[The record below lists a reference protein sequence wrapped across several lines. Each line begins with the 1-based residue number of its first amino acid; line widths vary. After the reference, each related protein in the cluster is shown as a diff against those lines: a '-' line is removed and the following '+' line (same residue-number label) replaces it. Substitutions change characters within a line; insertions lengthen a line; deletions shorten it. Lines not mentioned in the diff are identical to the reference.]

1 MKIRATLRTLLCAMV
16 VSLPVITTSAAA
28 APPIYQNLPPE
39 IQQRLRTSGMSA
51 WGMSAYVQAIGS
63 PRPLIAHN
71 EKVARNPA
79 SVMKLLTSY
88 VALGVLGPNYRW
100 PIEISTTGTL
110 NAGVLSGN
118 VYIKGY
124 GAPDFDT
131 KGLREML
138 GQLRQKGIHTIRG
151 RLIFDDTFFNG
162 PKTDPGAFDGKPYRA
177 YNAQPDALM
186 FNERRSVFKAYRS
199 GKRIRVT
206 TNTPAHN
213 LRIVNKI
220 KRAKR
225 SCRVST
231 RVKRGRGDAVTVTF
245 SGYLARRCRSRSFTL
260 AVTDPAN
267 TMYSAINKI
276 WKKELKGRIKTQF
289 MVGATAPN
297 ARLIHV
303 HYSKSLAELLPT
315 VVKDSNNVMAR
326 QLMRSIGAKRYGAP
340 GTPKKGAEAIDDYLR
355 SQGLNF
361 PELRIE
367 NGSGLSRYARIS
379 TENISRLLSKA
390 YYGPHRDVW
399 MRSMAVAGV
408 DGTMRGR
415 LRKSPVRGRG
425 FFKTGT
431 LRDVRGIAG
440 YVQAADGRTYVVS
453 ILHNDPAARSRAR
466 NIHDNLI
473 EWVFWGNKKQQV
485 AAGY

>member
-1 MKIRATLRTLLCAMV
+1 MKIRAILKTLCLALVLSISSNQAM
-16 VSLPVITTSAAA
+16 AAQ
-28 APPIYQNLPPE
+28 PIYLNLPQE
-39 IQQRLRTSGMSA
+39 IQQLLRSKGMSP

-63 PRPLIAHN
+63 PRPLISHN
-71 EKVARNPA
+71 AQVARNPA
-79 SVMKLLTSY
+79 SVMKVLTAY
-88 VALGVLGPNYRW
+88 VAIGVLGPNYRW
-100 PIEISTTGTL
+100 PIEITTNGSL
-110 NAGVLSGN
+110 QGGVLSGN

-138 GQLRQKGIHTIRG
+138 RELRRKGIHTIQG

-162 PKTDPGAFDGKPYRA
+162 PKIDPGAFDGKPYSS

-186 FNERRSVFKAYRS
+186 FNERRSTFSASRRGNKISVS
-199 GKRIRVT
+199 T
-206 TNTPAHN
+206 STPAHN
-213 LRIVNKI
+213 LRLVNRI

-225 SCRVST
+225 SCKVRTS
-231 RVKRGRGDAVTVTF
+231 VKRGRGDKVTITF
-245 SGYLARRCRSRSFTL
+245 SGYMARRCRTRGFTM

-267 TMYSAINKI
+267 TMYSAIQRI
-276 WKKELKGRIKTQF
+276 WKRELKGNINTQF
-289 MVGATAPN
+289 MVGATPAN
-297 ARLIHV
+297 ARTVHV

-355 SQGLNF
+355 SQGLDF

-379 TENISRLLSKA
+379 TENISHLLTKA
-390 YYGPHRDVW
+390 YRSPHRDVLL
-399 MRSMAVAGV
+399 RSMAVAGV
-408 DGTMRGR
+408 DGTMKRR
-415 LRKSPVRGRG
+415 LRSSAVRGRG

-440 YVQAADGRTYVVS
+440 YINAADGRTYVVS
-453 ILHNDPAARSRAR
+453 ILHNDPRARSRGR
-466 NIHDNLI
+466 KIHDNFL
-473 EWVFWGNKKQQV
+473 EWVFWGNSGGQQL
-485 AAGY
+485 ARGN